1 MYLCRYVPP
10 HRVGFLYRFGLKTGI
25 HFALFGLESGMV
37 FEGTTECMNVFIVSI
52 PNEWERK
59 RNMRIRNGFEE
70 FFCLHSNLSKRVWI
84 LDVWSENGCG
94 KLHFWVWNW
103 VRIWRTGPW
112 NRAAHPHQEFPG
124 VPHPPS
130 PQRGRGSNNCHFQAL
145 DNNIVFPSVIVL
157 RCNWHF
163 CFLAKNFEQNE
174 CVCDYMKTYVIN
186 EGHSYGRP
194 WKIIISESWSAKPEI
209 TTR

>member
-1 MYLCRYVPP
+1 M
-10 HRVGFLYRFGLKTGI
+10 
-25 HFALFGLESGMV
+25 HFAHFGLESGMV
-37 FEGTTECMNVFIVSI
+37 FEGTTECMSVFIVSN

-84 LDVWSENGCG
+84 LEVWSENGCR
-94 KLHFWVWNW
+94 KLHFCVWNL
-103 VRIWRTGPW
+103 VRIWRTGQHTPIK
-112 NRAAHPHQEFPG
+112 NSQEYPPPLLGSRVQQLSFP
-124 VPHPPS
+124 S
-130 PQRGRGSNNCHFQAL
+130 SWLA
-145 DNNIVFPSVIVL
+145 SVIVL

-194 WKIIISESWSAKPEI
+194 WKIIISESWSACKTGNRHQATCKIFIPRI
-209 TTR
+209 FSLGVCLDPRK